1 MTSSFPFFFIF
12 IGVTVGRFSL
22 KALSLLYICSSGTYE
37 LPSFSGIIKPSLP
50 SIIVIFFIFFV
61 GGVEEPSIKIF
72 MIPVAVIVLLLT
84 TCTIS
89 TSSPSVTSTLLSIA
103 NPS

>member
-1 MTSSFPFFFIF
+1 M
-12 IGVTVGRFSL
+12 
-22 KALSLLYICSSGTYE
+22 LYICSSGTYE
-37 LPSFSGIIKPSLP
+37 LPSFSGITKPSFP
-50 SIIVIFFIFFV
+50 SIIVIFFIFFI
-61 GGVEEPSIKIF
+61 GSVEESSIKIF
-72 MIPVAVIVLLLT
+72 MIPVAVIVLPST